1 MNVVITPSKV
11 GGAVTAPPSKS
22 YTHRAI
28 IVASLAHGSSIIKN
42 VLFSDDTLY
51 TLAACKAFGASI
63 RIRGTTVTIDG
74 FDGQPHPPK
83 DKRPIFCGE
92 SGTTA
97 RLIAS
102 VAALC
107 PDWVM
112 IDGDSRL
119 RQRPIKT
126 LLDALASWDAQ
137 IEYAKDEGYLPL
149 RIKSCGLT
157 GGKLAV
163 SARVSSQFIS
173 SLLIVAPYGQQ
184 DTYIHMKGNRSVPY
198 IDITLDIMKS
208 FGVRA
213 ARRPLANL
221 QENTLHVGY
230 NQKYQAREYTVEGD
244 YSSASYFF
252 AAAAVTGSSVT
263 VTGLDPDSAQGDKA
277 MLTILE
283 RMGCSIK
290 KNDRSTTVVGKNLR
304 GITQDMGSI
313 PDIVP
318 TIAAVAPYAKT
329 PTRITN
335 ISHLRQKETDRI
347 EAVAK
352 ELRNMKAEVETTDD
366 SITVFPSQ
374 LHGAA
379 INTYNDHRIAMSF
392 AVAALGAL
400 EPVFIR
406 DSDVISKSYPDFWE
420 DFKKIGGKIQFMP

>member
-1 MNVVITPSKV
+1 MNVFIHPSKV
-11 GGAVTAPPSKS
+11 TGTVIAPPSKS

-28 IVASLAHGSSIIKN
+28 IVASLARGSSIIKN
-42 VLFSDDTLY
+42 VLLSDDTLY
-51 TLAACKAFGASI
+51 TLAACKALGTSI

-74 FDGQPHPPK
+74 FDGQPHAPK
-83 DKRPIFCGE
+83 DKRPIFCGA

-119 RQRPIKT
+119 RQRPMKT
-126 LLDALASWDAQ
+126 LLDALASWNAQ

-149 RIKSCGLT
+149 RIKSSELT

-173 SLLIVAPYGQQ
+173 SLLIVAPYAQQ
-184 DTYIHMKGNRSVPY
+184 DTYIYMKGNRSVPY
-198 IDITLDIMKS
+198 IDITLDIMKT

-213 ARRPLANL
+213 ARRPLAKL

-263 VTGLDPDSAQGDKA
+263 VEGLDPDSAQGDKA
-277 MLTILE
+277 MLSILE
-283 RMGCSIK
+283 EMGCSVK
-290 KNDRSTTVVGKNLR
+290 RSNWSATVIGKELN
-304 GITQDMGSI
+304 GITRDMGNI

-318 TIAAVAPYAKT
+318 TVAAVAPYAKT

-335 ISHLRQKETDRI
+335 IGHLRQKETDRI

-352 ELRNMKAEVETTDD
+352 ELRKMKAEVETTDD

-420 DFKKIGGKIQFMP
+420 DFRKIGAKVQFMP